1 MTLQMKTL
9 ALLPLGLILVACAG
23 GPDVRIAVPTV
34 VTQERVGIS
43 YRSVEVRDITL
54 PTYAEQEDIFVETAD
69 GTVTASENIWADD
82 PRRAATLEF
91 SRALRA
97 ITGARVASEPWPF
110 QDYAD
115 ATVEVRVEEFVASV
129 RGEFRVTGQ
138 YFVAPE
144 RGLGADRAGEFRIAV
159 PLATDAEGAPNL
171 GPASIAAA
179 RARAMS
185 DLAELI
191 AREGLR

>member
-1 MTLQMKTL
+1 MKTL
-9 ALLPLGLILVACAG
+9 ALIPLALIVSACG
-23 GPDVRIAVPTV
+23 GPDIRIAVPTV
-34 VTQERVGIS
+34 VTQERVSIS

-54 PTYAEQEDIFVETAD
+54 PTYAEAEDIFIETAN

-91 SRALRA
+91 SRALRT

-115 ATVEVRVEEFVASV
+115 ATVEIRIETFVASV

-144 RGLGADRAGEFRIAV
+144 RGLGADRAGDFGLVVA
-159 PLATDAEGAPNL
+159 LSTDANGTPSLA
-171 GPASIAAA
+171 PASIATA
-179 RARAMS
+179 RAAAMA